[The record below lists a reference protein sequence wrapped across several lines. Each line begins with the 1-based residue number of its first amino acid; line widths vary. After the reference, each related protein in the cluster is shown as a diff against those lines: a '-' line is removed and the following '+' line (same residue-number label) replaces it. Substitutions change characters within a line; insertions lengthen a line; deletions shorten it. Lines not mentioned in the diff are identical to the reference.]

1 MNKEKLQYYQK
12 LDKINKE
19 CNKTMIK
26 LTFDTAFK
34 SFFSRNPDFLKDFL
48 IEELSL
54 DMDKDETKITVS
66 NVELP
71 KDIQKEYQKK
81 IDIIIYLDESII
93 VNVEANTN
101 KFQNIKRRNF
111 IYMAKLYGLTLKK
124 GEKIKKLEESDL
136 YQLNINASKDDKNI
150 GENIYELR
158 SKFTGE
164 TLIDNFALHLKN
176 IEYYRDLYYTKGAKL
191 NRAGMWLVVLSSG
204 NYEELYRTASQIL
217 DEKDTDIFM
226 DEVIR
231 MNLEEPILTEWEA
244 KMLDEIEKY
253 DTIKNSKKEG
263 FEEGETSGIQKN
275 KIETARKML
284 QKNMKIEDIID
295 ITGLSKKDIEK
306 LK

>member
-1 MNKEKLQYYQK
+1 MNEEKLKYYQR

-19 CNKTMIK
+19 CGKAMIK

-54 DMDKDETKITVS
+54 DMDKNETKITVS

-71 KDIQKEYQKK
+71 KDIQREYQKK
-81 IDIIIYLDESII
+81 VDIIIYLDESII

-101 KFQNIKRRNF
+101 KFKNIKRRNF
-111 IYMAKLYGLTLKK
+111 IYMAKLYALTLKK
-124 GEKIKKLEESDL
+124 GEDVKKLEEADL

-158 SKFTGE
+158 SRFTGE
-164 TLIDNFALHLKN
+164 TLIDNFTLHLKN
-176 IEYYRDLYYTKGAKL
+176 IEYYRDLYYTKGEKL
-191 NRAGMWLVVLSSG
+191 NRADMWLVVLSSE
-204 NYEELYRTASQIL
+204 NYEELYRTVSQIL

-253 DTIKNSKKEG
+253 DTIKNSKEEG
-263 FEEGETSGIQKN
+263 FEEGETKKQ
-275 KIETARKML
+275 IEIAKKML
-284 QKNMKIEDIID
+284 EDNLDVNTISKY
-295 ITGLSKKDIEK
+295 TGLSIDEIEK
-306 LK
+306 M